1 MWATLN
7 YKRIDLVP
15 VIPAGWEQV
24 CIRGSHTASWE
35 GESGIILTE
44 TIAVDVF
51 SLLLIRSFSRSAEH
65 MQLHM
70 KPASSYFLFCI
81 EGQWQINGI
90 QKKTM
95 AQQGQYQL
103 FYTEALELEPQQI
116 PGRMSQCILINSE
129 LLQFCDQE
137 TSMPQPEYAPASILD
152 LLLRLNQS
160 SFLPQPRT
168 YHKKLIHDII
178 TMAVANNHDEKYS
191 SGKLNTA
198 ELDALYKVSMLI
210 EKDLTQ
216 HHSIAELA
224 IYSGM
229 NREKLT
235 TSFKS
240 LFGQTIYTYYLTKR
254 MELAKNC
261 LVASNLPIKLISKK
275 VGYRSTTNFS
285 IAFKKFY
292 GITPAQ
298 MRLRKPD

>member
-7 YKRIDLVP
+7 YKRIELVP
-15 VIPAGWEQV
+15 IIPAGWEQI
-24 CIRGSHTASWE
+24 CIRGSHIASWE

-44 TIAVDVF
+44 TITIDVF
-51 SLLLIRSFSRSAEH
+51 SLLVARIFSRSAEH
-65 MQLHM
+65 MQLHRQS
-70 KPASSYFLFCI
+70 ASSYFLFCI

-95 AQQGQYQL
+95 IQQGQYQL
-103 FYTEALELEPQQI
+103 FYTEALQLEPQQI
-116 PGRMSQCILINSE
+116 PGRMSQCMLISSE
-129 LLQFCDQE
+129 FLHFCNQE
-137 TSMPQPEYAPASILD
+137 TSMPKPAYAPASMMD
-152 LLLRLNQS
+152 LLLQLNQS

-168 YHKKLIHDII
+168 YHKKLIHDVI
-178 TMAVANNHDEKYS
+178 TTAVANNNDEKCS
-191 SGKLNTA
+191 SGKLSNT

-210 EKDLTQ
+210 EKDLTR

-254 MELAKNC
+254 MELAKNS
-261 LVASNLPIKLISKK
+261 LVGSNLPIKLISKK
-275 VGYRSTTNFS
+275 AGYRSTTNFS

-298 MRLRKPD
+298 MRLKKPD

>member
-7 YKRIDLVP
+7 YRRIELVP
-15 VIPAGWEQV
+15 IIPAGWEQV
-24 CIRGSHTASWE
+24 CIRGSHIVSWE

-44 TIAVDVF
+44 TITIDVF
-51 SLLLIRSFSRSAEH
+51 SLLVARIFSRSAEH
-65 MQLHM
+65 MQLHRQS
-70 KPASSYFLFCI
+70 ASSYFLFCI

-95 AQQGQYQL
+95 IQQGQYQL
-103 FYTEALELEPQQI
+103 FYTGALQLVPQQI
-116 PGRMSQCILINSE
+116 PGRMSQCMLISSE
-129 LLQFCDQE
+129 LLHFCNQE
-137 TSMPQPEYAPASILD
+137 TGMAQPAYAPASMMD
-152 LLLRLNQS
+152 LLLQLNQS
-160 SFLPQPRT
+160 SFLPHPRT

-178 TMAVANNHDEKYS
+178 NMAVANNDDEKCS
-191 SGKLNTA
+191 SGKLNNT
-198 ELDALYKVSMLI
+198 ELNALYKVSMLI

-235 TSFKS
+235 NSFKS

-254 MELAKNC
+254 MELAKNS
-261 LVASNLPIKLISKK
+261 LVGSNLPIKLISKK
-275 VGYRSTTNFS
+275 AGYRSTTNFS

-298 MRLRKPD
+298 MRLKKPD